1 MGRKQLLIR
10 ELLAKRDLLVQLV
23 LKNLKIRYS
32 TPVLGFFWAFL
43 SPFLT
48 GGVFYLV
55 FSVILKVKIEEA
67 PFFLYLMT
75 AIFPWRFFQESLL
88 SSVTSLVDNR
98 NLIKES
104 GFAHYLIPVSIVL
117 ANAVI
122 FLPTLAILIV
132 ICLFTFNGFSP
143 MILLL
148 PFILAIHLA
157 VTLGLAIFVSVI
169 YVRWRD
175 IKYVLE
181 IVLLLLFYITP
192 VFYSIYLVKT
202 SFAQVLFRLYTLNPF
217 VGILNLYRTAFLRGF
232 YGLLQ
237 KEIGNISIFVIPV
250 SFAILSL
257 ILGFSFYNKN
267 KERINDYL
275 AY

>member
-1 MGRKQLLIR
+1 MGRKQLLIK

-88 SSVTSLVDNR
+88 SSATSLVDNR

-122 FLPTLAILIV
+122 FLPSLVILII
-132 ICLFTFNGFSP
+132 ICLFVLKGLGLS
-143 MILLL
+143 ILLL
-148 PFILAIHLA
+148 PFVLTVHLA
-157 VTLGLAIFVSVI
+157 LTIGLAIFFSVV

-181 IVLLLLFYITP
+181 IALLLLFYITP
-192 VFYSIYLVKT
+192 VFYSIYLVKS
-202 SFAQVLFRLYTLNPF
+202 SFTQVLFRLYTLNPF
-217 VGILNLYRTAFLRGF
+217 VGILNLYRIAFLKGF

-237 KEIGNISIFVIPV
+237 DQIGNLALFVVPV
-250 SFAILSL
+250 SFAVLSL
-257 ILGFSFYNKN
+257 ILGFCFYNKN

>member
-1 MGRKQLLIR
+1 MIK
-10 ELLAKRDLLVQLV
+10 ELLAKRDLVVQLV

-32 TPVLGFFWAFL
+32 MLALGFFWAFL

-48 GGVFYLV
+48 VGVFYLV

-67 PFFLYLMT
+67 PFFLYLMS
-75 AIFPWRFFQESLL
+75 AIFPWRFFQESLV

-104 GFAHYLIPVSIVL
+104 SFAHYLIPVSIVL

-122 FLPTLAILIV
+122 FLPSLVILVI
-132 ICLFTFNGFSP
+132 ICLFVLKGLGLS
-143 MILLL
+143 ILLL
-148 PFILAIHLA
+148 PLVLIIHLA
-157 VTLGLAIFVSVI
+157 LTIGLAIFFSVV
-169 YVRWRD
+169 YVKWRD

-181 IVLLLLFYITP
+181 IALLLLFYITP
-192 VFYSIYLVKT
+192 VFYSIYLVKS
-202 SFAQVLFRLYTLNPF
+202 SFSQSLFKLYAYNPF
-217 VGILNLYRTAFLRGF
+217 VGILNLYRTAFFKGF
-232 YGLLQ
+232 YGLVQ
-237 KEIGNISIFVIPV
+237 EDIGNLALFVVPV

-257 ILGFSFYNKN
+257 ILGFCFYNKN